1 MNNLKERLG
10 GKTEVLY
17 EPSEVYSKSELETA
31 IATVESNYAAL
42 TSNALEIINENL
54 KGQKL
59 SSQLFDVIKSP
70 SGGSTVFMVPGY
82 SGETAE
88 KELSGI
94 ILDYS
99 MPRAYWETPDPKEGT
114 PPVCFSHDS
123 LVSFDGKQCETC
135 MYNDFGSKDGD
146 SNAKACKE
154 FVEVILLR
162 PDSIMPVIVRVPTTS
177 KQTFQKYTL
186 RLVGRMIPIYSLV
199 TKITLTKATNKA
211 GQPYALYNFEAVG
224 TLTAEETARAKAF
237 GLGFKEILKVD
248 KPSIIIPSV
257 VTEGAA

>member
-1 MNNLKERLG
+1 MTDLIERLN
-10 GKTEVLY
+10 GKTKAFQ
-17 EPSEVYSKSELETA
+17 EPSTEVYTEPETA
-31 IATVESNYAAL
+31 MTAVNSGYAAL

-70 SGGSTVFMVPGY
+70 SGGSTVFMVQDY
-82 SGETAE
+82 SGEKAE
-88 KELSGI
+88 KELTGI
-94 ILDYS
+94 ILDYT
-99 MPRAYWETPDPKEGT
+99 MPRAYWDTPDPKEGT
-114 PPVCFSHDS
+114 PPVCYSTDS
-123 LVSFDGKQCETC
+123 IVSFEGKQCETC

-146 SNAKACKE
+146 TNAKACKE

-177 KQTFQKYTL
+177 KQTFQRYTL

-211 GQPYALYNFEAVG
+211 GQPYALYNFEAIG
-224 TLTAEETARAKAF
+224 TLSPEETARAKAF

-248 KPSIIIPSV
+248 KPSVIIPGV
-257 VTEGAA
+257 VEEGAA